1 MGWSTE
7 LFCNLSFNRETFNSK
22 HEVEDRIDEVKQ
34 YLQYA
39 REQVRDFSLMTE
51 PAKFCPENYDPIIWV
66 RNEVTDALND
76 IEEYSIELYKLNI
89 LLDNWDR
96 CHNSDGLGIDPPDGI
111 GWNTAFITGD
121 FVETIKYPN
130 SNDISQFE

>member
-7 LFCNLSFNRETFNSK
+7 LFCNLSFNRETFNSRYD
-22 HEVEDRIDEVKQ
+22 VESRIDEVKQ

-39 REQVRDFSLMTE
+39 RERVRDFSLMTE

-66 RNEVTDALND
+66 RNEVTDALNN
-76 IEEYSIELYKLNI
+76 IEEYSIELYKLNV

-96 CHNSDGLGIDPPDGI
+96 CHDSDGLGIDPPDGI

-121 FVETIKYPN
+121 FVKTIKYPN